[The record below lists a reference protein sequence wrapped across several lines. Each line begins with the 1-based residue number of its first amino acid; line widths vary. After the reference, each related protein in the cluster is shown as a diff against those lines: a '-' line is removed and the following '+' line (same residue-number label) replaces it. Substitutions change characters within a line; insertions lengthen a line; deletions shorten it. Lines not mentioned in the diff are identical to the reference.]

1 MNGHQVLEMIRQL
14 QRQVAELQIEVG
26 NIREGIPKPNKVQTD
41 EIKRPRSYQ
50 RNRTESA

>member
-26 NIREGIPKPNKVQTD
+26 NLREEIPREVQTD
-41 EIKRPRSYQ
+41 ETKRRGRPKRD
-50 RNRTESA
+50 RTESP